1 MVAVHT
7 AVAIVLV
14 IALIIKVT
22 HRPGDLADPRLAL
35 PRPGAPASA
44 SPAPI
49 EAITT
54 GFGGIMA
61 EVGLLI
67 GFGVLIGALLHS
79 TGAFRR
85 LVGLLVQRV
94 GSGRLP
100 YALTSML
107 AVVMPSIYVDVQ
119 VVLAAPVARSA
130 SPFIGKVGLPVL
142 ASALG
147 CGIFAGYV
155 FVIPGL
161 AAISIAGLLD
171 IRLGDWLVYGV
182 VIGLVDR
189 ARLHPADAPALR
201 RRRVLGPRD
210 RRGGRRGDGRAGGRR
225 PRPTSRARPSRR
237 SEALRADRVR
247 GDAPPRPTHGVRR
260 LPLAVLMLPILVPL
274 LLIAFGAFAEL
285 GGWSTSFI
293 AFLGD
298 ANLGPV
304 RRAARARTGSRA
316 ASAGRERTNEAMEDG
331 FHTTGEILLITG
343 VGGSLGAVIEA
354 TGLDSV
360 LGDLFQ
366 ADEGAPV
373 VLSILLA
380 WFIAAVLHLAIG
392 SVSVAAITAAGII
405 APILDSLTVSPI
417 VIGLAIA
424 SGAMFALQVNSNFF
438 WMFKS
443 LLGLSTKG
451 TLKTLT
457 LVTSVASVVSLPL
470 VMLRGRRRLT
480 DRRRLSP
487 RGRSRGWARATARPR
502 RGSSPCARRSRRPG
516 RAPARPTT
524 KYCDCG
530 WE

>member
-1 MVAVHT
+1 MVAIHT
-7 AVAIVLV
+7 SVAIVLV
-14 IALIIKVT
+14 IALIIKARIDPVISLIL
-22 HRPGDLADPRLAL
+22 GSLYLGLAA
-35 PRPGAPASA
+35 GVGFAGT
-44 SPAPI
+44 I

-94 GSGRLP
+94 GPGRLP

-182 VIGLVDR
+182 VIGLATALVSTLLMRLLFHAGGFWDPETDEEVDEAMLEQEAADR
-189 ARLHPADAPALR
+189 AYLAGEVDSSEQALHQTEADASAAETEE
-201 RRRVLGPRD
+201 GI
-210 RRGGRRGDGRAGGRR
+210 
-225 PRPTSRARPSRR
+225 
-237 SEALRADRVR
+237 
-247 GDAPPRPTHGVRR
+247 RR
-260 LPLAVLMLPILVPL
+260 LPLPVLLLPILVPL

-285 GGWSTSFI
+285 GGWSTTFI

-298 ANLGPV
+298 ANVALFVGLLG
-304 RRAARARTGSRA
+304 AYALSRT
-316 ASAGRERTNEAMEDG
+316 SAGADRTNEAMEDG

-360 LGDLFQ
+360 LGDLFR

-373 VLSILLA
+373 ILSILLA

-470 VMLRGRRRLT
+470 VML
-480 DRRRLSP
+480 
-487 RGRSRGWARATARPR
+487 TAVI
-502 RGSSPCARRSRRPG
+502 A
-516 RAPARPTT
+516 
-524 KYCDCG
+524 
-530 WE
+530 